1 MQISIIQF
9 IMKLAN
15 MHVPDVTRRLVFFY
29 SSTLQVQNAVSELA
43 QQLIPPHIY
52 LDDMWFKDLVS
63 DHVIRLIHLE
73 IKLHSVLKHIS
84 ALAHNGY
91 KRFRD
96 LSVILSC
103 VCVSIRFVTELCITL
118 KHFTH
123 TDMYE
128 SWRTMSFRKT
138 PCSLELIS
146 LAYQP

>member
-43 QQLIPPHIY
+43 QQLIPPHTY
-52 LDDMWFKDLVS
+52 LDDMWFEDLVS
-63 DHVIRLIHLE
+63 DHIICLIHLE
-73 IKLHSVLKHIS
+73 IKLHSVLKHVS

-96 LSVILSC
+96 LSDRIVC
-103 VCVSIRFVTELCITL
+103 VCVCVCKFVL
-118 KHFTH
+118 
-123 TDMYE
+123 
-128 SWRTMSFRKT
+128 
-138 PCSLELIS
+138 
-146 LAYQP
+146 